1 MSSMTIA
8 TQENID
14 EIMKKDKAI
23 FDIVSSE
30 FCAPC
35 KIMEPIME
43 EIAFEH
49 DEVEFI
55 KVDVEQCFEVA
66 TKFNVNAVPSIIFVN
81 GGKEVDRLI
90 GLQQKTVV
98 EEHLQEFM
106 EQD

>member
-8 TQENID
+8 TPDNID

-23 FDIVSSE
+23 FDIMSSE
-30 FCAPC
+30 YCAPC
-35 KIMEPIME
+35 KIMEPIIE
-43 EIAFEH
+43 EIALEH

-55 KVDVEQCFEVA
+55 RVDIERCFEVA
-66 TKFNVNAVPSIIFVN
+66 SKFNVNAIPSIIFVN

-90 GLQQKTVV
+90 GLQPKTVV